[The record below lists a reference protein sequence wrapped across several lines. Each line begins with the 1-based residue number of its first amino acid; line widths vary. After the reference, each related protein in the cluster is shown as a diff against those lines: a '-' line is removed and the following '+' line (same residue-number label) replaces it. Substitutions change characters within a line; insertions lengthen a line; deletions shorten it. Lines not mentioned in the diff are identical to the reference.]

1 MAVYTLINDDM
12 NRALGWPDAPT
23 RAPTLIRFRVTLLVA
38 DPEIGRGMVNIRR
51 LENLQATSIYN
62 IYDKEYLVCFDIRN
76 EIVYVF
82 NSNF

>member
-1 MAVYTLINDDM
+1 M
-12 NRALGWPDAPT
+12 
-23 RAPTLIRFRVTLLVA
+23 A
-38 DPEIGRGMVNIRR
+38 DPETGGGMVNIRR
-51 LENLQATSIYN
+51 LEILLATSIYN